1 MVIPQCQFCLPKIRQ
16 EMRSYMSLSLHSAF
30 ISWILEPSP
39 KGLIASRVF
48 MSNPPCILGPTY
60 LFICHLLRIV
70 IKFWNVLLSIFYPIF
85 FHEKLCQFCSC
96 LFFSVFCLALK
107 KHFFLKVPSLCDFRI
122 IWQWK
127 MRLFLIRFPVCA
139 RGGCSLSGCIKKK
152 SFCFGFLW
160 VPSVLKGKIRETQFF

>member
-107 KHFFLKVPSLCDFRI
+107 KHFFESAISVWFPHHLTVKNETFFWLDSQRAQAVAVLLGGISWASENVSSWHDLN
-122 IWQWK
+122 
-127 MRLFLIRFPVCA
+127 FLRS
-139 RGGCSLSGCIKKK
+139 CSLSKY
-152 SFCFGFLW
+152 
-160 VPSVLKGKIRETQFF
+160 

>member
-107 KHFFLKVPSLCDFRI
+107 KHFFESAISV
-122 IWQWK
+122 W
-127 MRLFLIRFPVCA
+127 FPHHLTV
-139 RGGCSLSGCIKKK
+139 KNET
-152 SFCFGFLW
+152 FFGW
-160 VPSVLKGKIRETQFF
+160 IPSVCTRWLFF